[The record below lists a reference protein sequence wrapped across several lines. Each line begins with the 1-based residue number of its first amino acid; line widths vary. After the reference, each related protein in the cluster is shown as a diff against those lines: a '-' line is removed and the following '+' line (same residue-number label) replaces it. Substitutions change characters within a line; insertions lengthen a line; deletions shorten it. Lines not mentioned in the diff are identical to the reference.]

1 MSGRY
6 TNIISHILKWFP
18 QALLNLMS
26 DQLML
31 KLGIAAEGP
40 LGPSEHEQALTPS
53 SSGPSF

>member
-6 TNIISHILKWFP
+6 TNIISHILNWFP

-26 DQLML
+26 DQMKL
-31 KLGIAAEGP
+31 KLGNASEGP
-40 LGPSEHEQALTPS
+40 FGPSKHEQALTPS